1 MRRYPVALPS
11 KDQGWN
17 WGYHSCNG
25 LSAAADVKKWAEP
38 ELWKDVLA
46 VHQKTPLHALVGGG
60 DQIYNDALW
69 SMPSMKAWLSIP
81 STEVKLPTFLVTS
94 SLHGVA
100 KYNCSHSY

>member
-1 MRRYPVALPS
+1 MALPG

-25 LSAAADVKKWAEP
+25 LSAAADVKKWADP

-46 VHQKTPLHALVGGG
+46 VHQKTPMHALVGGG

-69 SMPSMKAWLSIP
+69 YMPSMKAWLDIA
-81 STEVKLPTFLVTS
+81 STEVNLPTL
-94 SLHGVA
+94 
-100 KYNCSHSY
+100 